1 MLPSTQ
7 LPYTPESTTQDSCST
22 ESRNLLFLLSVE
34 VDAFSLS
41 PAPLPYLPCFS
52 SVSCLF
58 LEPLFAYLPNSS
70 KIWIWSAG
78 LSMQLIKFS
87 RREDRGRES
96 PLARTGHF
104 SPDTRWTPGRSG
116 GLCVCR

>member
-1 MLPSTQ
+1 MEISMVWVRRYFHVFSFF
-7 LPYTPESTTQDSCST
+7 PY
-22 ESRNLLFLLSVE
+22 LFIFFFLLSVE
-34 VDAFSLS
+34 EDAFSLC

-58 LEPLFAYLPNSS
+58 LEPFFAYLPNSS

-87 RREDRGRES
+87 RGEDRVKES

-104 SPDTRWTPGRSG
+104 SLDTRWTPGRSG